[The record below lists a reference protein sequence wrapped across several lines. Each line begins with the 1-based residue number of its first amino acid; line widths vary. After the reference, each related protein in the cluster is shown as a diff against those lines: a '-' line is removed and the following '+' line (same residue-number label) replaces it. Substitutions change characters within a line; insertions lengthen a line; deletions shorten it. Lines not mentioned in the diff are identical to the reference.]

1 MKARMIG
8 NPYKTLKN
16 NRSRLTGQQYQ
27 AMKGQIRNGNADD
40 AMRGL
45 QKLMDRISSEQSIHS
60 KNFIL
65 RVKSI

>member
-8 NPYKTLKN
+8 NPYKVLKN
-16 NRSRLTGQQYQ
+16 SRNRLTGQQYQ

-45 QKLMDRISSEQSIHS
+45 QKLME
-60 KNFIL
+60 KN
-65 RVKSI
+65 K